1 MNLSFK
7 RITLSGFS
15 FQQRQPTKRS
25 YTNKSSQ
32 VYMRY
37 MFSYCNL
44 KYTSFLSRQCS
55 RMNELVA
62 AVMNKYVT
70 KLHLPSS
77 LKNVRKPIILLLLKG
92 WFARLP
98 QIINNYSSFFFLV
111 RDWGRTYKR
120 LKINKFVHVSA
131 IKHIVFH
138 RESVCTKV

>member
-1 MNLSFK
+1 MH
-7 RITLSGFS
+7 
-15 FQQRQPTKRS
+15 
-25 YTNKSSQ
+25 
-32 VYMRY
+32 Y

-77 LKNVRKPIILLLLKG
+77 LQNVRKPIILLLLKD
-92 WFARLP
+92 WFVRLP
-98 QIINNYSSFFFLV
+98 QIIDNYSIFFLV

-120 LKINKFVHVSA
+120 LMINKFVHVGA

>member
-77 LKNVRKPIILLLLKG
+77 LQNVRKPIILLLLKG
-92 WFARLP
+92 WFVRLP
-98 QIINNYSSFFFLV
+98 QIINNYSSFFLV

-120 LKINKFVHVSA
+120 RKINKFVHVSA